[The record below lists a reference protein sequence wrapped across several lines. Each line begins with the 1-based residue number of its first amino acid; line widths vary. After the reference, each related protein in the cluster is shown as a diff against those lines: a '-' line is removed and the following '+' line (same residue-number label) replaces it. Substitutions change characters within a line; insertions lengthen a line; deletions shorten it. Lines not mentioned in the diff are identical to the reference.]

1 MADKNLLSNLTFLG
15 GSSRLARYIGRPI
28 HHFAAIEAAG
38 GVFMLIATVAALVWV
53 NSPWQDSYYDFWHTH
68 VSFSVGDYHFEQD
81 LEHIVQDGLM
91 AVFFFVVGLEIKRE
105 IVNGQLR
112 DPRFAALPAVAAL
125 GGMVVPAVIYF
136 AFNAG
141 GPGQDGWGIPMA
153 TDIAFVMGAI
163 SLLGNRISRQM
174 SVFLLTLAIVDDIGA
189 ILVIAVFYTS
199 DLSANW
205 LLTAAILLAAVIVLR
220 RLNVWYLPVYLV
232 IGVAFWL
239 AVLESGV
246 HATIAGVI
254 LGLITP
260 AKPLQS
266 EDDARYWANWLRMQ
280 DAVHI
285 DDVRRVGF
293 HIRESQAVSLRIEEL
308 LHPVA
313 GYIIIPLFA
322 LSAAGVEFSGDVLGD
337 AVTSPVT
344 IGVVMGL
351 VVGKTAGISVFA
363 WVAHRLGWA
372 TIPKSMK
379 GMHMVGLA
387 MVAGIGFTVSLF
399 ISRLAFD
406 DPTIGDESKIGIL
419 VGSLIAAVVG
429 LGILSRTESRPSSP
443 GRDVISEPVADQV

>member
-1 MADKNLLSNLTFLG
+1 MADKNLLSDLTFLG

-53 NSPWQDSYYDFWHTH
+53 NSPWQDSYFDFWHTD
-68 VSFSVGDYHFEQD
+68 VAFSVGEYHFELD

-105 IVNGQLR
+105 LVNGQLR

-125 GGMVVPAVIYF
+125 GGMVVPALVYF

-153 TDIAFVMGAI
+153 TDIAFAMGAI

-189 ILVIAVFYTS
+189 ILVIAIFYTS
-199 DLSANW
+199 DLSSNW
-205 LLTAAILLAAVIVLR
+205 LLTAAILLAGIIVLR

-254 LGLITP
+254 LGLMTP

-266 EDDARYWANWLRMQ
+266 EDEARRWARWLQMQ
-280 DAVHI
+280 DHVHI

-293 HIRESQAVSLRIEEL
+293 HIRESQPISLRIEEL

-313 GYIIIPLFA
+313 GYVIIPVFA
-322 LSAAGVEFSGDVLGD
+322 LSAAGVELSGNVLAD

-344 IGVVMGL
+344 LGVAIGL
-351 VVGKTAGISVFA
+351 VVGKTAGISLFS
-363 WVAHRLGWA
+363 WIAHRLGWV
-372 TIPKSMK
+372 TIPKSLA
-379 GMHMVGLA
+379 GSHMVGLA

-406 DPTIGDESKIGIL
+406 DPAVADESKIGIL
-419 VGSLIAAVVG
+419 VGSLIAAVIG
-429 LGILSRTESRPSSP
+429 LAILSRTEPRP
-443 GRDVISEPVADQV
+443 EHADKT